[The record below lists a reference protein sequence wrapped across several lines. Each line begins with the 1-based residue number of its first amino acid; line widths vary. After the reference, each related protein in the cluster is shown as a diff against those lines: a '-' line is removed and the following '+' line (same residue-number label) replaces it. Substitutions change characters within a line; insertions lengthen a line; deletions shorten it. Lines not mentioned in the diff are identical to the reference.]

1 MSGPPTLP
9 PPGPNPLG
17 PHPSGGSW
25 PVGSI
30 PNPVRAA
37 DPFDPRPPHGTTPPP
52 VPQPTRRQWRT
63 AIILF
68 VLTLLSTFVMGGP
81 VYALAVMFVLTTHEL
96 GHFLQA
102 RRYRVA
108 ASLPYFLPMPLSP
121 IGTMGA
127 VIIMR
132 ERMAHTK
139 ALFDIGISG
148 PLAGLVPA
156 LAFTVIGVARANVAP
171 IPIDQPTLSFG
182 EPLLFQWI
190 ALAFHGPIPDGQALW
205 LGPLGMAGWVGIFI
219 TALNLLPIGQL
230 DGGHI
235 LYALL
240 GRRAHNVAIA
250 LLVIAAALVVA
261 SGHWGWSLAI
271 VLLMLMG
278 PKHPP
283 TLDDAVPLDPRRRML
298 GWATLAFVVVGFTP
312 TPMWFE
318 GM

>member
-1 MSGPPTLP
+1 MTDPPTSTPSPERSSPDGTLPASPATWSWPREPEVDLRPTFATPPIP
-9 PPGPNPLG
+9 PP
-17 PHPSGGSW
+17 
-25 PVGSI
+25 
-30 PNPVRAA
+30 
-37 DPFDPRPPHGTTPPP
+37 T
-52 VPQPTRRQWRT
+52 PTRRQWRI
-63 AIILF
+63 AGILF

-81 VYALAVMFVLTTHEL
+81 VYALAVMFMLTTHEL
-96 GHFLQA
+96 GHYIQS

-108 ASLPYFLPMPLSP
+108 ASLPFFIPMPISP

-132 ERMAHTK
+132 ERIAHTK

-148 PLAGLVPA
+148 PLAGLVPS
-156 LAFTVIGVARANVAP
+156 LAFTVIGVSQATIAP
-171 IPIDQPTLSFG
+171 IPTDRATLAFG

-190 ALAFHGPIPDGQALW
+190 AHAFHGPIPDGQSLW
-205 LGPLGMAGWVGIFI
+205 LGPFGMAGWVGIFI

-240 GRRAHNVAIA
+240 GRRAHTVAMG
-250 LLVIAAALVVA
+250 LLGAAVVA
-261 SGHWGWSLAI
+261 VIVSGNWGWSLAI
-271 VLLMLMG
+271 GLLMLMG

-283 TLDDAVPLDPRRRML
+283 TLDDSVPLDPGRRIL
-298 GWATLAFVVVGFTP
+298 GWATLAFVIIGFTP